1 MDYFL
6 TWFWSWADFREIR
19 RLSIIH
25 CMLLPITHNSFTV
38 LRQHFY
44 MLGWLC
50 NWLDDC
56 SSSCN
61 LCSGRGLEVRFPGNL
76 LMFKI
81 KSESNPLELRSICWQ
96 SCHIIHQI
104 KARNLYHNNRAMATK
119 ITQMKNAPE
128 SWHCPPFGQK
138 SGSVKTWIPQD
149 QNGIESI
156 KVYTH
161 KKAEALSFPSP

>member
-1 MDYFL
+1 MPFLSCMWMDPKTLWPPDSPYCQVWFGVWSGMIANRLTLVQVDYFL

-19 RLSIIH
+19 RLSIIQ

-61 LCSGRGLEVRFPGNL
+61 LCSGRGLDVRFPGNL

-81 KSESNPLELRSICWQ
+81 KSESNPLEMRSLCWQ
-96 SCHIIHQI
+96 SCHFIQQI
-104 KARNLYHNNRAMATK
+104 KSTSRGY
-119 ITQMKNAPE
+119 Q
-128 SWHCPPFGQK
+128 
-138 SGSVKTWIPQD
+138 
-149 QNGIESI
+149 
-156 KVYTH
+156 
-161 KKAEALSFPSP
+161 EAKGF